1 MFRKFLGLDN
11 WTKWVVVFLFGGT
24 LAAISYCIALRNTQL
39 NAVFS
44 HHPGA
49 GNVPAAGTLQLTAT
63 LNSTDTS
70 DDGSA
75 PAPAN
80 YPAGGP
86 ADGATGPPLTG
97 CGGPTIN
104 LNAAMSQST
113 LKGRISSAP
122 NCALIVFAAGTYNIL
137 APITIPCG
145 VTITGPVASPATA
158 ILAAAYTGNV
168 IFAVSQ
174 CSRPVTIGYLHFE
187 NTGGIYVIAP
197 MSGIT
202 ITHNQFTN
210 LPANFHQWT
219 DMGIY
224 FDGTR
229 GGTISNAAITNNT
242 FGDPSSCSAVMSV
255 DRDEG
260 GVCNGIFFQGDL
272 DGIAIENNIFTHL
285 EEGFH
290 VICFAGDKC
299 TGSGSPTWNNFVVR
313 WNDFNNIHRI
323 AMEMQPQNA
332 SNVIVAFNSYEN
344 AFAPSTFTMGISAAC
359 CAGIS
364 GATVPFV
371 NHNVLLANV
380 KEAGKY
386 IAYAI
391 EWWGN
396 GAQANN
402 NLIQGY
408 WANGIVW
415 GMGGGPWEVR
425 NSVIQGRYMAGPYG
439 CYICD
444 EKQGATNIPTQSGN
458 VTSTTITPVTS
469 IAPTISPAGGAI
481 SAATTVTLADTGSNH
496 SIYYTTD
503 GSIPTTSSTLYTVP
517 FAVNAGITVKAIGM
531 WGRGANPKSYPSGY
545 GYVPSAVV
553 SASYTAGSV
562 PAAKVSSARDRPE

>member
-1 MFRKFLGLDN
+1 MFKKFLGLDN
-11 WTKWVVVFLFGGT
+11 WTKLVVVFLFGSA
-24 LAAISYCIALRNTQL
+24 LAAISYRIAVSNTQL
-39 NAVFS
+39 K
-44 HHPGA
+44 
-49 GNVPAAGTLQLTAT
+49 AATFNPSET
-63 LNSTDTS
+63 N

-75 PAPAN
+75 AAPAN
-80 YPAGGP
+80 YPGLGP

-104 LNAAMSQST
+104 VDAAMSQGT
-113 LKGRISSAP
+113 LKSKISSAP
-122 NCALIVFAAGTYNIL
+122 SCALIVFAPGTYNIF
-137 APITIPCG
+137 APISIPCG

-168 IFAVSQ
+168 IFDVSR
-174 CSRPVTIGYLHFE
+174 CSSPVTIGYLHFE
-187 NTGGIYVIAP
+187 NTGGIYVTAP
-197 MSGIT
+197 MSGFT
-202 ITHNQFTN
+202 VTHNQFTN
-210 LPANFHQWT
+210 LPATHHQWT
-219 DMGIY
+219 NMGIY

-229 GGTISNAAITNNT
+229 GGTISNATITNNT
-242 FGDPSSCSAVMSV
+242 FGDPSSCTAVMSPAN
-255 DRDEG
+255 DEG
-260 GVCNGIFFQGDL
+260 GLCNGIFFQTDL
-272 DGIAIENNIFTHL
+272 DGVVIENNIFTHL

-290 VICFAGDKC
+290 VICFAGDLC
-299 TGSGSPTWNNFVVR
+299 SGSKSPTWNNFMVR

-332 SNVIVAFNSYEN
+332 SNVIIAFNSYEN
-344 AFAPSTFTMGISAAC
+344 AIAPTTYTMAISAAC
-359 CAGIS
+359 CAGIP

-408 WANGIVW
+408 WAHGIVW

-425 NSVIQGRYMAGPYG
+425 NSAIQGPYMGGQYG

-444 EKQGATNIPTQSGN
+444 EKEGATTIPTQSGN
-458 VTSTTITPVTS
+458 VTGATITPITS

-481 SAATTVTLADTGSNH
+481 SAATAVTLADTGSNH

-503 GSIPTTSSTLYTVP
+503 GSNPTTSSTLYSGP
-517 FAVNAGITVKAIGM
+517 FSVNAGTTVKAIGM

-553 SASYTAGSV
+553 SASYTAGSA
-562 PAAKVSSARDRPE
+562 PAAKASRDRP

>member
-1 MFRKFLGLDN
+1 MFKKFLGLDN
-11 WTKWVVVFLFGGT
+11 WTKLVVIFLFGSA
-24 LAAISYCIALRNTQL
+24 LAAISYRIAVNNTQL
-39 NAVFS
+39 K
-44 HHPGA
+44 
-49 GNVPAAGTLQLTAT
+49 AATFNPSETG
-63 LNSTDTS
+63 

-75 PAPAN
+75 TAPAN
-80 YPAGGP
+80 YPGLGP

-104 LNAAMSQST
+104 LDATMSQGT
-113 LKGRISSAP
+113 LKSRISSAP
-122 NCALIVFAAGTYNIL
+122 SCALIVLAAGTYNIL
-137 APITIPCG
+137 EPISIPCG

-168 IFAVSQ
+168 IFDVSR
-174 CSRPVTIGYLHFE
+174 CSSPVTIGYLHFE
-187 NTGGIYVIAP
+187 NTGGIYVTAP

-202 ITHNQFTN
+202 VTHNQFTN
-210 LPANFHQWT
+210 LPANHHQWT
-219 DMGIY
+219 NMGIY

-229 GGTISNAAITNNT
+229 GGTISNATITNNT
-242 FGDPSSCSAVMSV
+242 FGDPSSCTAVMALNN
-255 DRDEG
+255 DEG
-260 GVCNGIFFQGDL
+260 GLCIGMIFQADL
-272 DGIAIENNIFTHL
+272 DGVVIENNIFTHL

-299 TGSGSPTWNNFVVR
+299 TGSGSPTWNNFMVR

-332 SNVIVAFNSYEN
+332 SNVILAFNSYEN

-359 CAGIS
+359 CAGIPS
-364 GATVPFV
+364 ATVPFV

-380 KEAGKY
+380 REAGKY

-408 WANGIVW
+408 WAHGIVW

-425 NSVIQGRYMAGPYG
+425 NSAIQGPYMGGQYG

-444 EKQGATNIPTQSGN
+444 EKEGATTLPTQSGN
-458 VTSTTITPVTS
+458 VTGAAITPVTS

-517 FAVNAGITVKAIGM
+517 FAVNAGTTVKAIGM

-553 SASYTAGSV
+553 SASYTAGSM
-562 PAAKVSSARDRPE
+562 PAAKVSSARDRP

>member
-49 GNVPAAGTLQLTAT
+49 GNVSAAGTLQLTAT

>member
-49 GNVPAAGTLQLTAT
+49 GNVSAAGTLQLTAT

-75 PAPAN
+75 SAPAN
-80 YPAGGP
+80 YPAGDP

>member
-1 MFRKFLGLDN
+1 
-11 WTKWVVVFLFGGT
+11 
-24 LAAISYCIALRNTQL
+24 
-39 NAVFS
+39 
-44 HHPGA
+44 
-49 GNVPAAGTLQLTAT
+49 
-63 LNSTDTS
+63 
-70 DDGSA
+70 
-75 PAPAN
+75 
-80 YPAGGP
+80 
-86 ADGATGPPLTG
+86 
-97 CGGPTIN
+97 
-104 LNAAMSQST
+104 MSQST

-323 AMEMQPQNA
+323 AMEMQPQTA

>member
-11 WTKWVVVFLFGGT
+11 WTKLVVVFLFGGT
-24 LAAISYCIALRNTQL
+24 LAAIHHSIALSNTQL
-39 NAVFS
+39 KAALS

-49 GNVPAAGTLQLTAT
+49 DNVPAAGTLQLTAT
-63 LNSTDTS
+63 FNATGTA
-70 DDGSA
+70 DDASA
-75 PAPAN
+75 TAPAN
-80 YPAGGP
+80 YLGSGR

-97 CGGPTIN
+97 CGGPTVD
-104 LNAAMSQST
+104 LNGAMSQST
-113 LKGRISSAP
+113 LQSRISSAP
-122 NCALIVFAAGTYNIL
+122 GCALIVFAAGTYNIL

-158 ILAAAYTGNV
+158 ILAAAYTDNV
-168 IFAVSQ
+168 IFDVSK
-174 CSRPVTIGYLHFE
+174 CSTPVTIGYLHFE
-187 NTGGIYVIAP
+187 NTGGIYVTAP
-197 MSGIT
+197 TSSIT

-210 LPANFHQWT
+210 LPANHHQWT

-224 FDGTR
+224 FDGTK
-229 GGTISNAAITNNT
+229 GGTISNATITNNT
-242 FGDPSSCSAVMSV
+242 FGDPSSCTAVMSV
-255 DRDEG
+255 DNDEG
-260 GVCNGIFFQGDL
+260 GFCNGIFFQGDL

-290 VICFAGDKC
+290 VLCYAGDVC
-299 TGSGSPTWNNFVVR
+299 TGSRAPTWKNFLVR

-332 SNVIVAFNSYEN
+332 SNVTLAFNSYEN
-344 AFAPSTFTMGISAAC
+344 AFAPTTFTMGISAAC

-386 IAYAI
+386 IAFAI

-415 GMGGGPWEVR
+415 GLGGGPWEVR
-425 NSVIQGRYMAGPYG
+425 NSVIQGPYMAGPYG
-439 CYICD
+439 CYICN
-444 EKQGATNIPTQSGN
+444 EKEGATTIPTQSGN

-481 SAATTVTLADTGSNH
+481 SAATTVTLADSGSNH

-503 GSIPTTSSTLYTVP
+503 GSNPTTSSTLYTGP
-517 FAVNAGITVKAIGM
+517 FSVNAGTTVKTIGM

-545 GYVPSAVV
+545 GYVPSHVV

-562 PAAKVSSARDRPE
+562 PAAKVSSALDRP

>member
-1 MFRKFLGLDN
+1 MFRKFLGLGN
-11 WTKWVVVFLFGGT
+11 RTKLVVALLGAS
-24 LAAISYCIALRNTQL
+24 LAVISYRIAFSNPRL
-39 NAVFS
+39 NAAFS

-49 GNVPAAGTLQLTAT
+49 GNVPAAAALQPIAAT
-63 LNSTDTS
+63 GPTVG
-70 DDGSA
+70 GSA
-75 PAPAN
+75 AADGN
-80 YPAGGP
+80 YSEVGP
-86 ADGATGPPLTG
+86 AEGATGTPLTS

-104 LNAAMSQST
+104 LNSGMSQST
-113 LKGRISSAP
+113 LKNSISRAP
-122 NCALIVFAAGTYNIL
+122 DCALIVFAAGTYNIL

-158 ILAAAYTGNV
+158 ILAAAYTDNV
-168 IFAVSQ
+168 IFAVSK
-174 CSRPVTIGYLHFE
+174 CSTPVTIGYLHFE
-187 NTGGIYVIAP
+187 NTGAIYVAAP

-210 LPANFHQWT
+210 LPANHRQWSN
-219 DMGIY
+219 MGIY

-229 GGTISNAAITNNT
+229 GGTISNATITNNT
-242 FGDPSSCSAVMSV
+242 FGDPSSCTAVMSV
-255 DRDEG
+255 ENDEG
-260 GVCNGIFFQGDL
+260 GLCNGIFFQGDL

-290 VICFAGDKC
+290 VLCYAGDIC
-299 TGSGSPTWNNFVVR
+299 TGSRAPTWKNFLVR

-332 SNVIVAFNSYEN
+332 SNVILAFNSYEN
-344 AFAPSTFTMGISAAC
+344 ALAPTTFTMGISAAC

-386 IAYAI
+386 IAFAI

-396 GAQANN
+396 GARANN

-415 GMGGGPWEVR
+415 GLGGGPWEVR
-425 NSVIQGRYMAGPYG
+425 NSVIQGPYMAGPYG

-444 EKQGATNIPTQSGN
+444 EKEGATTIPTQSGN
-458 VTSTTITPVTS
+458 VTSTIITPLTS
-469 IAPTISPAGGAI
+469 IAPAISPAGGAI
-481 SAATTVTLADTGSNH
+481 SSPTMVTLTDRGMNH

-503 GSIPTTSSTLYTVP
+503 GSAPTTASTRYTGP
-517 FAVNAGITVKAIGM
+517 FPVSAGTTVKALGM
-531 WGRGANPKSYPSGY
+531 WGQGANPKSYPSGY
-545 GYVPSAVV
+545 GYVPSAIV

-562 PAAKVSSARDRPE
+562 PAAKVSSARDRP